1 MPWGYINRYNP
12 RQSQPALGGLTP
24 SGYSN
29 QAKDKR
35 GKLKV
40 RGRRRGEP
48 ADPEGARV
56 KPGNAAPEPPILER
70 KAREVQD
77 PAITTSHPQ
86 LNQKYSDN
94 HPYSYKRGFLEDCTR
109 EEILPRNEEITADE
123 VYRIGSWGRDLQPP
137 YPVHPVG
144 EFSPGAWGR
153 KAMIH
158 SYSHCE
164 LERVLSS
171 GIFCLRRVDGYGEG
185 VFCG

>member
-1 MPWGYINRYNP
+1 MFTEDLLENTCSTWPARNILPNAASHPLMSPNSHSSAAPQSQGHPIVQIRLFRKPAGALTETMPWGYINRYNP

-40 RGRRRGEP
+40 RGRRRAEP

-77 PAITTSHPQ
+77 HAITTSHPQ
-86 LNQKYSDN
+86 RNQKYSDN
-94 HPYSYKRGFLEDCTR
+94 HPYSYTGLLTLRCIGR
-109 EEILPRNEEITADE
+109 ERMQL
-123 VYRIGSWGRDLQPP
+123 
-137 YPVHPVG
+137 
-144 EFSPGAWGR
+144 
-153 KAMIH
+153 
-158 SYSHCE
+158 
-164 LERVLSS
+164 
-171 GIFCLRRVDGYGEG
+171 
-185 VFCG
+185 